1 MESSTSNA
9 SCLTHPRFARKVK
22 RTSQTS
28 SPRVSTRR
36 EGRAFK
42 KREVLP
48 FQMKTMT
55 SGNCDFPLDAFSA
68 FRSSFEKLSFRSLS
82 VFPSFHL
89 SVCLRA
95 IIVGGLFY
103 ATLNFPPAR
112 APCCNFACG
121 SSRFKDIAELIL
133 RLDGSAAA
141 RRRCPSGPET

>member
-1 MESSTSNA
+1 MHTPAPSWIALGKLNLE
-9 SCLTHPRFARKVK
+9 CLTHPPREYCFARKVK

-55 SGNCDFPLDAFSA
+55 SGNCDFPLHAFST

-82 VFPSFHL
+82 FRLSASDHCRRVILCHPQFPPRARRVAISRA
-89 SVCLRA
+89 VLRA
-95 IIVGGLFY
+95 SRIS
-103 ATLNFPPAR
+103 LN
-112 APCCNFACG
+112 
-121 SSRFKDIAELIL
+121 
-133 RLDGSAAA
+133 
-141 RRRCPSGPET
+141 

>member
-1 MESSTSNA
+1 MHTPAPSWIALGKLNLE
-9 SCLTHPRFARKVK
+9 CLTHPPREYCFARKVK

-82 VFPSFHL
+82 VFPSVCEGSL
-89 SVCLRA
+89 SEGYFMPPSISPPRARRVAISRAVLRA
-95 IIVGGLFY
+95 SRIS
-103 ATLNFPPAR
+103 LN
-112 APCCNFACG
+112 
-121 SSRFKDIAELIL
+121 
-133 RLDGSAAA
+133 
-141 RRRCPSGPET
+141 

>member
-1 MESSTSNA
+1 MHTPAPSWIALGKLNLE
-9 SCLTHPRFARKVK
+9 CLTHPPREYCFARKVK

-82 VFPSFHL
+82 VFLSFHL

-103 ATLNFPPAR
+103 ATLNFPPVR
-112 APCCNFACG
+112 
-121 SSRFKDIAELIL
+121 
-133 RLDGSAAA
+133 A
-141 RRRCPSGPET
+141 RRVAISRAVLRASRISLN